1 VGEVWPG
8 SRETGRDV
16 ANVTDEA
23 GAGVAAAPPGARLGG
38 DEARGDEPLTG
49 PNHDDADHLDP
60 VREPRRRVPALVG
73 PTASGKSAA
82 AMALA
87 EELGLEVVSAD
98 AMQVYRGLDIGT
110 AKPTPEER
118 RRVTHHLVD
127 VVDPDERFSVARFV
141 DLAEGAIADVFSRG
155 RVPLVVGG
163 TGFYLRAL
171 REGVPT
177 APEADPERQAP
188 LWRAVAEGRLDELVA
203 ELEAASPA
211 DAARAAR
218 NPRRVVRSVEVL
230 RLTGRPPS
238 AFPTTRPRFAYEVFL
253 LDPPADE
260 LRRRIAKRARRQF
273 EEGLVE
279 EVRSLLER
287 YPELPTARQSIGYK
301 EVVAHVRGEA
311 SLEEAVVAVTVATA
325 RYAKRQ
331 RTWFR
336 REPGVHRLPLTG
348 EAAVPLL
355 RARLVEMGLVGRGRG
370 Q

>member
-1 VGEVWPG
+1 MDDE
-8 SRETGRDV
+8 RRD
-16 ANVTDEA
+16 
-23 GAGVAAAPPGARLGG
+23 AAPADAADMGSAQPADREPTGAIHG
-38 DEARGDEPLTG
+38 DA
-49 PNHDDADHLDP
+49 
-60 VREPRRRVPALVG
+60 PRRRVPAIVG

-82 AMALA
+82 ALALA
-87 EELGLEVVSAD
+87 EEFALEIVSAD

-118 RRVTHHLVD
+118 RRVPHHLVD
-127 VVDPDERFSVARFV
+127 VVDPDERFSVARYV
-141 DLAEGAIADVFSRG
+141 ELAEAAIADVFARG

-177 APEADPERQAP
+177 APEADLERQAP
-188 LWRAVAEGRLDELVA
+188 LWEAVGAGRLDELVA

-218 NPRRVVRSVEVL
+218 NPRRVVRSLEVL

-238 AFPTTRPRFAYEVFL
+238 AFPSTEPRFAYEVFL
-253 LDPPADE
+253 LDPPAAG
-260 LRRRIAKRARRQF
+260 LRSRIARRARQQF
-273 EEGLVE
+273 EEGLVD

-287 YPELPTARQSIGYK
+287 YPEAPTARQSIGYK

-311 SLEEAVVAVTVATA
+311 TLEEAIEAVTVATA

-336 REPGVHRLPLTG
+336 REPGVHVLAMTG
-348 EAAVPLL
+348 EEALPSLKVKLL
-355 RARLVEMGLVGRGRG
+355 EMGLVAPPADQGR
-370 Q
+370 

>member
-1 VGEVWPG
+1 M
-8 SRETGRDV
+8 D
-16 ANVTDEA
+16 DERHGPDAAVPPAPA
-23 GAGVAAAPPGARLGG
+23 GDAAEESAPAGDAAVPPVPAG
-38 DEARGDEPLTG
+38 DAAE
-49 PNHDDADHLDP
+49 
-60 VREPRRRVPALVG
+60 EPRRRVPALVG

-82 AMALA
+82 ALALA
-87 EELGLEVVSAD
+87 EELGLEIVSAD

-118 RRVTHHLVD
+118 RRVRHHLID
-127 VVDPDERFSVARFV
+127 VVDPDERFSVARYV
-141 DLAEGAIADVFSRG
+141 ELVEAAIADVFSRG

-188 LWRAVAEGRLDELVA
+188 LWRAVEEGRLDELVA

-211 DAARAAR
+211 DAARAAC
-218 NPRRVVRSVEVL
+218 NPRRVVRSLEVL

-238 AFPTTRPRFAYEVFL
+238 AFPPTRPRFAYEVFL

-260 LRRRIAKRARRQF
+260 LRRRIALRARKQF

-287 YPELPTARQSIGYK
+287 YPELPTARQAIGYK
-301 EVVAHVRGEA
+301 EVIAHVRGEA
-311 SLEEAVVAVTVATA
+311 TLEEAVLAVTVATA

-336 REPGVHRLPLTG
+336 REPDVHRLPMTG
-348 EAAVPLL
+348 EEAVPVLRRLL
-355 RARLVEMGLVGRGRG
+355 LELGLVAPGSA
-370 Q
+370 